1 MRFQPGQSGNPG
13 GRPSMPDE
21 LKVKIR
27 SEIPRVVDFWIATYQ
42 NESENFQNR
51 NKAAENLVAYGYGK
65 PKESVDIDLSADITT
80 NPMTFE
86 EKQAR
91 VKELLAEGLCGKD

>member
-65 PKESVDIDLSADITT
+65 PKESVDVDLSGRVEGITIEIVKKIDADDDSS
-80 NPMTFE
+80 
-86 EKQAR
+86 
-91 VKELLAEGLCGKD
+91 LS